1 MSEYNKYINS
11 FTNEAEYETYIN
23 SPIAKAPNTA
33 LIDETGEI
41 KMTKYLPND
50 NNNNYV
56 MFGTTTGTQDF
67 MIGSSSSENSNADC
81 IQIHVAVKDDSGI
94 NNMYVAP
101 EDVLKI
107 PKYFYRDSNGFGTT
121 EGKKILS
128 INKWNID
135 TSNIVHL
142 KRMFNNCSLLK
153 YLDLSKFDTSQAN
166 NIEYMFQGCRSLT
179 SLDLSSFNTSKVTSI
194 YGIFQNCTKL
204 TTVDLTSFDTSNAND
219 IGSIFNEC
227 SSLTSIDLSSFKTSK
242 VTNMYYMFNNCS
254 SLTSLD
260 LSSFDTINV
269 NNMSNMFGGCSNINK
284 LYLSSSFF
292 NSTSLTTYDFHYLS
306 NWTDTETLAM
316 FVEAITAH
324 NGTGK
329 TVKLS
334 NGTKNAL
341 TTEQKTAIT
350 NAGWT
355 IA

>member
-11 FTNEAEYETYIN
+11 FTNKAEYETYIN

-56 MFGTTTGTQDF
+56 MFGTTTGTHDF
-67 MIGSSSSENSNADC
+67 MIGSSSSERSDADC
-81 IQIHVAVKDDSGI
+81 IKVHIENDIGI
-94 NNMYVAP
+94 NKMYVAP

-107 PKYFYRDSNGFGTT
+107 PKYFFSSSNAFNTT
-121 EGKKILS
+121 EGHKIVSIKKW
-128 INKWNID
+128 KID
-135 TSNIVHL
+135 TSNVVSSQSMFSTCSSLTYLDLQNFITSNITTMAGMFHTCSNLTNLDLTSFDVSNVTNMYN
-142 KRMFNNCSLLK
+142 MFNNCS
-153 YLDLSKFDTSQAN
+153 
-166 NIEYMFQGCRSLT
+166 
-179 SLDLSSFNTSKVTSI
+179 
-194 YGIFQNCTKL
+194 KL
-204 TTVDLTSFDTSNAND
+204 TNLNLTSFDNRK
-219 IGSIFNEC
+219 
-227 SSLTSIDLSSFKTSK
+227 LTD
-242 VTNMYYMFNNCS
+242 MY
-254 SLTSLD
+254 
-260 LSSFDTINV
+260 
-269 NNMSNMFGGCSNINK
+269 NMFYNCTNINK

-292 NSTSLTTYDFHYLS
+292 NSTSLTTYDFSPLS

-329 TVKLS
+329 RVELS
-334 NGTKNAL
+334 SETKNAL
-341 TTEQKTAIT
+341 TTEQKTSIT